1 MRVNGLEESEN
12 ETEDQ
17 LMEKIVQLGTDIEA
31 GVSKRDIS
39 IAHRLPVKINEVRQ
53 TIIKFTSRRAKM
65 AYYSARMKLRDL
77 PSGKSVF
84 INEDLTSLRYKLLK
98 TARDCPG
105 FKKLSTLN
113 GNIRVFRDGFTEGVT
128 ISKPSDLTK
137 IGLEPDYK
145 ALGLC

>member
-1 MRVNGLEESEN
+1 
-12 ETEDQ
+12 
-17 LMEKIVQLGTDIEA
+17 
-31 GVSKRDIS
+31 
-39 IAHRLPVKINEVRQ
+39 
-53 TIIKFTSRRAKM
+53 M

-77 PSGKSVF
+77 PSGKSIF

-98 TARDCPG
+98 TVKDCPG
-105 FKKLSTLN
+105 FKKASTLN
-113 GNIRVFRDGFTEGVT
+113 GNIRVYREGVAEGVN